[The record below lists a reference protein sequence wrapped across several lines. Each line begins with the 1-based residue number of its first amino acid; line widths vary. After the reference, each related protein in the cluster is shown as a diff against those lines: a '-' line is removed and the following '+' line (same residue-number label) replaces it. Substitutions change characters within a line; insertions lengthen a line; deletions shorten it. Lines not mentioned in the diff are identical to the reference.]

1 MSVFGLLHFKLHRH
15 RKHRNLWRKI
25 YSLRSGVFIMVILT
39 WSLSER
45 KSPVDARQVKVDF
58 LSHNFIY
65 LLLVKKELFIPRLLF
80 TVE

>member
-1 MSVFGLLHFKLHRH
+1 
-15 RKHRNLWRKI
+15 
-25 YSLRSGVFIMVILT
+25 MVILT

-45 KSPVDARQVKVDF
+45 KSPVDARQVEVDF
-58 LSHNFIY
+58 LSHDFIY